1 MNPYDIFF
9 NICLGLFIGGL
20 IFSFISIFLA
30 QMESQSIGTEVDTEL
45 DLDAEIDID
54 ADVDIDVDVD
64 YDYDPGAEIDTEID
78 LEADMDVGVEV
89 DTDVDIDSDIEFDI
103 ESEVD
108 LSDSETFGTTTT
120 PAPIMLL
127 ISAFLLIFGISG
139 IASYYFLPIYLKFF
153 NFIIPPILG
162 FLASKYL
169 NIIWKK
175 IAKSRYYLI
184 SSTQNLIG
192 ISGEVILPVDK
203 RGGVIKIQTNTP
215 MKQEKMHV
223 KPLNEDSE
231 FERGTI
237 VYIVDIKG
245 QSLLVDSNINKIY
258 KKRGRNLE
266 NKLHEIE
273 N

>member
-1 MNPYDIFF
+1 MNPYDIYF
-9 NICLGLFIGGL
+9 NICLGMFIGGL

-54 ADVDIDVDVD
+54 ADVDVD
-64 YDYDPGAEIDTEID
+64 YDYDLGAEIDTE
-78 LEADMDVGVEV
+78 LEIEVDMDAGVEV
-89 DTDVDIDSDIEFDI
+89 DTDIEMDSDIELDV
-103 ESEVD
+103 ESEVE
-108 LSDSETFGTTTT
+108 LPETETYGATTT

-127 ISAFLLIFGISG
+127 ISAFLLVFGISG
-139 IASYYFLPIYLKFF
+139 IASYYNLPINVKFF
-153 NFIIPPILG
+153 IFIIPPILG
-162 FLASKYL
+162 FLTSKYL
-169 NIIWKK
+169 NIAWKK

-192 ISGEVILPVDK
+192 KWGEVILPVDK

-215 MKQEKMHV
+215 MRQEKVHV

-231 FERGTI
+231 FERGI
-237 VYIVDIKG
+237 KVYIVDIKG
-245 QSLLVDSNINKIY
+245 QSLLVDSDINNIH

-266 NKLHEIE
+266 SEPDGL
-273 N
+273 

>member
-1 MNPYDIFF
+1 MNPYDLFF

-20 IFSFISIFLA
+20 IFSIISIFLA

-45 DLDAEIDID
+45 DLVDADIDID
-54 ADVDIDVDVD
+54 VEVDVD
-64 YDYDPGAEIDTEID
+64 YDYDPGAEIDTD
-78 LEADMDVGVEV
+78 LDIEADMDVGVEI
-89 DTDVDIDSDIEFDI
+89 DTDVDVDSEIEFDV
-103 ESEVD
+103 ESEVEFPE
-108 LSDSETFGTTTT
+108 SETFGTTTT

-127 ISAFLLIFGISG
+127 ISAFLLVFGISG
-139 IASYYFLPIYLKFF
+139 ITSYYALPTFLNLFMFF
-153 NFIIPPILG
+153 IPPIFG

-169 NIIWKK
+169 NVVWKK
-175 IAKSRYYLI
+175 IAKSRYYVI

-192 ISGEVILPVDK
+192 KSGEVILPVDK

-215 MKQEKMHV
+215 IKQEKMHV

-245 QSLLVDSNINKIY
+245 QTLLVDSDINKIY

-266 NKLHEIE
+266 IEPHEIE

>member
-30 QMESQSIGTEVDTEL
+30 QLESQSLGTEVDTEL

-54 ADVDIDVDVD
+54 VEVDIDADVD
-64 YDYDPGAEIDTEID
+64 YDIDPGAEIDTEFD
-78 LEADMDVGVEV
+78 LDADMDVGVEV
-89 DTDVDIDSDIEFDI
+89 DTDVDVDSDIEFDV
-103 ESEVD
+103 ESEVE
-108 LSDSETFGTTTT
+108 LPESESFGTTTT

-127 ISAFLLIFGISG
+127 ISAFLLVFGISG
-139 IASYYFLPIYLKFF
+139 IASYYALPLYLKFF
-153 NFIIPPILG
+153 NFIIPPIFG
-162 FLASKYL
+162 FVASKYL
-169 NIIWKK
+169 NLIWKK

-192 ISGEVILPVDK
+192 KSGEVVLPVDK

-231 FERGTI
+231 FERGSI

-245 QSLLVDSNINKIY
+245 QSLLVDSNLNNIS

-266 NKLHEIE
+266 SEPHEIE